1 MFLEDLE
8 RAALEKSHLN
18 KEKTLLVGVSGGAD
32 SLALM
37 HGMHV
42 LGFNLVIA
50 HLDHALRPESPQEAE
65 FVSALAASYNIPFV
79 CKRIDVRVVAEE
91 ESQSL
96 EEAARECRYRF
107 LFEAARIHRAQAVA
121 VAHHA
126 DDQVETVLMHL
137 LRGAALPGLSGM
149 SYRQV
154 IQSWDETIPLV
165 RPLLGL
171 WREEINHYVADVGLK
186 PCVDLSNQDTTYFR
200 NRLRHELIPELETY
214 NPQFKQILWRMADI
228 LQEEDRFLSDLADA
242 AWKKCLLSKTND
254 HVELNH
260 PTLLQLDKA
269 LQRRVLR
276 QAISTLRPDLRDVG
290 FDAVERGLK
299 FIVESSEKG
308 EIDLV
313 SRLNLAVVE
322 DIIIVKTWDAPLPD
336 WKKALLP
343 DASFSDSL
351 EIGSSLSLRHGWQ
364 IEATL
369 IKEIPD
375 EVMDRVAGL
384 GANEVWLD
392 YDTLR
397 MPLIVRSRKEGER
410 WQPLGMRE
418 HTQKLSD
425 FFINE
430 KIPEHLR
437 DIWPLICSGERIAW
451 VVGLRPSELFKIT
464 KATRCVLRLKLI
476 KD

>member
-1 MFLEDLE
+1 
-8 RAALEKSHLN
+8 
-18 KEKTLLVGVSGGAD
+18 
-32 SLALM
+32 
-37 HGMHV
+37 
-42 LGFNLVIA
+42 
-50 HLDHALRPESPQEAE
+50 
-65 FVSALAASYNIPFV
+65 
-79 CKRIDVRVVAEE
+79 
-91 ESQSL
+91 
-96 EEAARECRYRF
+96 
-107 LFEAARIHRAQAVA
+107 
-121 VAHHA
+121 
-126 DDQVETVLMHL
+126 
-137 LRGAALPGLSGM
+137 
-149 SYRQV
+149 
-154 IQSWDETIPLV
+154 
-165 RPLLGL
+165 
-171 WREEINHYVADVGLK
+171 
-186 PCVDLSNQDTTYFR
+186 
-200 NRLRHELIPELETY
+200 
-214 NPQFKQILWRMADI
+214 
-228 LQEEDRFLSDLADA
+228 
-242 AWKKCLLSKTND
+242 
-254 HVELNH
+254 
-260 PTLLQLDKA
+260 
-269 LQRRVLR
+269 
-276 QAISTLRPDLRDVG
+276 LRDVG